1 MSGSTEIP
9 GEVCQNRI
17 FKKTGSMHGASVGRQ
32 YTETYGKQFIIGTE
46 MQDIR

>member
-17 FKKTGSMHGASVGRQ
+17 FIKAGSMHGATVV
-32 YTETYGKQFIIGTE
+32 KIGTLRRVHKR
-46 MQDIR
+46 DI